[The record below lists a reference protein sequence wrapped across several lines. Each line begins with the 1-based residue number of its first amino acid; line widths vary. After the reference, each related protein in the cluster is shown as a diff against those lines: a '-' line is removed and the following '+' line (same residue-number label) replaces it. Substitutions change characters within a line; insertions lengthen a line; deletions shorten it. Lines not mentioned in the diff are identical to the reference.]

1 MPMNPLASVSWF
13 WRVWRTRS
21 ITFAALFATSLLG
34 VSVLGAFR
42 RLLRGVGAPWYV
54 WLVVPFVVVWFLAR
68 KEERWMSD
76 PAERRTWALRIVV
89 GAIVLSLLVAKLG
102 LRHER
107 EAAPPPAGQ
116 NSGRA
121 DPHGR

>member
-1 MPMNPLASVSWF
+1 MNPLASVSWF

-54 WLVVPFVVVWFLAR
+54 WLVVPFVIVWLLAR
-68 KEERWMSD
+68 QEERWMPD
-76 PAERRTWALRIVV
+76 PVERRKWALWIVV

-102 LRHER
+102 RQQET
-107 EAAPPPAGQ
+107 ESVSPPPSQSG
-116 NSGRA
+116 GRA
-121 DPHGR
+121 DPHSH

>member
-1 MPMNPLASVSWF
+1 MNPLASVSWF

-42 RLLRGVGAPWYV
+42 RMLRGVGAPWYI
-54 WLVVPFVVVWFLAR
+54 WLVVPFFVAWRLSR
-68 KEERWMSD
+68 REEAWMPD
-76 PAERRTWALRIVV
+76 PAERRKWAVRIVV

-102 LRHER
+102 LRHKE
-107 EAAPPPAGQ
+107 ETGSPSPPGLQ
-116 NSGRA
+116 GGRA
-121 DPHGR
+121 DPHAR